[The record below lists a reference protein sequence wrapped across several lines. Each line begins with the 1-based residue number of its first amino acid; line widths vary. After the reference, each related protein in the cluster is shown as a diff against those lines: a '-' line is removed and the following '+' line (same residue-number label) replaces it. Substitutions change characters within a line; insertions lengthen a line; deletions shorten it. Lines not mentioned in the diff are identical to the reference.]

1 MVEKQSR
8 QRLTIICPVYNEKGV
23 VQLFFPRM
31 RAVMD
36 ELSKR
41 YDVNLVFSD
50 NRSTDTTLS
59 EVREICDSNPDVFV
73 IALSANVGYQCS
85 MDCALRT
92 CHGDIFGFIDVDG
105 EDPPEMILQLIE
117 LYEKGYDIVYGDRVD
132 REEVFIIKFLRKVF
146 YRLLRRVADDEVI
159 LDMAEFMVMSREVRD
174 AIINDRTSYPFIR
187 ASIGRVGFKRI
198 GIPYKRQQRLSG
210 KSHYNLWTLTK
221 FAVAGILSSSTLL
234 LRLPL
239 YSLPIWLSA
248 VLIATYFWATQGT
261 VWWLL
266 ALTAL
271 ICGYVGC
278 TVSFIGI
285 YVGRTYKNSLGRP
298 NYVIDHKHSLLQPSD
313 VQD

>member
-1 MVEKQSR
+1 MQTLAPRAMVQSQSTEVDR
-8 QRLTIICPVYNEKGV
+8 SRRPRLTIICPVYNEKGV

-31 RAVMD
+31 RSVMD

-41 YDVNLVFSD
+41 YGVNLVFSD
-50 NRSTDTTLS
+50 NRSTDSTLS
-59 EVREICDSNPDVFV
+59 EIREICASNSDVYA

-105 EDPPEMILQLIE
+105 EDPPEMILQFME

-174 AIINDRTSYPFIR
+174 ANINDHNSFTFIR
-187 ASIGRVGFKRI
+187 ASIGRVGFKRV
-198 GIPYKRQQRLSG
+198 GIPYKRHQRLFG

-221 FAVAGILSSSTLL
+221 FAVAGILSSSTLW

-239 YSLPIWLSA
+239 YSLPIWLAA
-248 VLIATYFWATQGT
+248 VLVTTYFWATQGT
-261 VWWLL
+261 V
-266 ALTAL
+266 
-271 ICGYVGC
+271 G
-278 TVSFIGI
+278 
-285 YVGRTYKNSLGRP
+285 
-298 NYVIDHKHSLLQPSD
+298 
-313 VQD
+313 